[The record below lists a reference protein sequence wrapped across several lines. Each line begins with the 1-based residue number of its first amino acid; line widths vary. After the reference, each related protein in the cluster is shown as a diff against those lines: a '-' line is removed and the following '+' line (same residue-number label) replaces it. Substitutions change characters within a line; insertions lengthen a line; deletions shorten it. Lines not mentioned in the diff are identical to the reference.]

1 MPNEMPSLSIP
12 PQITFVKGRFVTD
25 STEQIAQLPQYVRLF
40 PQEIYLLPSDNEKKF
55 NTRVGLLQIFK
66 FSSKMLVA

>member
-1 MPNEMPSLSIP
+1 MPSLSIP
-12 PQITFVKGRFVTD
+12 PQITFAKGRFVTD
-25 STEQIAQLPQYVRLF
+25 LTEQIAQLSQYVRLF

>member
-1 MPNEMPSLSIP
+1 MPSLSIP

-25 STEQIAQLPQYVRLF
+25 LTEQIAQLSQYVRLF